1 MSNNLKMLALVV
13 FGIIMLF
20 IFKDQY
26 KSHNLKKTVSACMLA
41 QKKTSNELTAEQ
53 AKILCEKEINKM
65 VNNSKSNY

>member
-20 IFKDQY
+20 IFNDQY

-41 QKKTSNELTAEQ
+41 QKKTSKSITPEEAR
-53 AKILCEKEINKM
+53 IICEKQINKM
-65 VNNSKSNY
+65 VNNSK

>member
-41 QKKTSNELTAEQ
+41 QKKTSKSITPEQ
-53 AKILCEKEINKM
+53 ARIICEKEINKM
-65 VNNSKSNY
+65 VNNSK

>member
-1 MSNNLKMLALVV
+1 MSNNFKMIALVI
-13 FGIIMLF
+13 FGIVLLF

-26 KSHNLKKTVSACMLA
+26 KSHNLKKTISACMLA

>member
-1 MSNNLKMLALVV
+1 
-13 FGIIMLF
+13 MLF
-20 IFKDQY
+20 IFNDQY

>member
-20 IFKDQY
+20 IFNDQY

-41 QKKTSNELTAEQ
+41 QKKTSKSITPEQ
-53 AKILCEKEINKM
+53 ARIICEKEINKM
-65 VNNSKSNY
+65 VNNSK

>member
-20 IFKDQY
+20 IFNDQY

-41 QKKTSNELTAEQ
+41 QKKTSKSITPEQ
-53 AKILCEKEINKM
+53 ARIICEKVINKM
-65 VNNSKSNY
+65 VNNSK